1 MHKEDLVIM
10 FVSGP
15 NMRTDFHLD
24 ESPEFFWQMKGH
36 MELPIIERGQR
47 KLVKINE
54 GEVFLLPPRIP
65 HAPQRPCPESLGLVV
80 ERQRIE
86 GRDYDGLRWYTNFDK
101 CDMILWE
108 RYFYCGNLERDVI
121 PIVKEYQN
129 SQEFATNTPSDRSV
143 PSSTPFPQDTTTAV
157 PRPFNLN
164 KWLEAHAEDLAV
176 PGTKLNL
183 FGDDYPTKEFVVYI
197 LGAGD
202 AGSTY
207 QESTGES
214 GSFLYLIRG
223 RIEVTTSEGV
233 KIATSGS
240 CHMLPAMTL
249 FSFKRSDD
257 CVAVL
262 LESHRSPRSI

>member
-1 MHKEDLVIM
+1 
-10 FVSGP
+10 
-15 NMRTDFHLD
+15 
-24 ESPEFFWQMKGH
+24 
-36 MELPIIERGQR
+36 
-47 KLVKINE
+47 
-54 GEVFLLPPRIP
+54 
-65 HAPQRPCPESLGLVV
+65 
-80 ERQRIE
+80 
-86 GRDYDGLRWYTNFDK
+86 
-101 CDMILWE
+101 
-108 RYFYCGNLERDVI
+108 
-121 PIVKEYQN
+121 
-129 SQEFATNTPSDRSV
+129 
-143 PSSTPFPQDTTTAV
+143 
-157 PRPFNLN
+157 RPFNLN